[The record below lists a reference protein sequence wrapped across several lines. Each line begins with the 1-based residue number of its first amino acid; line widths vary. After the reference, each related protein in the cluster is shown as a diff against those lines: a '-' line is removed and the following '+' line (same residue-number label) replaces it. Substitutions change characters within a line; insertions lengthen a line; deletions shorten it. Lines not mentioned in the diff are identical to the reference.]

1 MMGFTCAS
9 RGERRLDLGGPAS
22 HRLIAQLLLG
32 MKQGVELEG
41 LALQPIGE
49 RFRVENPGPGGP
61 AAIRANGG
69 IPTLDIAGV
78 RVAADCS
85 VQEWTPPLLALKLKA
100 GVAMVSDF
108 VAITVDLAADCAVA
122 LAVAL
127 AVYYTNHLEARLEDA
142 ANGFDPG

>member
-49 RFRVENPGPGGP
+49 GFRVEYPGRSGL
-61 AAIRANGG
+61 AAIRADGR
-69 IPTLDIAGV
+69 IPTLDMAGV

-100 GVAMVSDF
+100 GVAMV
-108 VAITVDLAADCAVA
+108 VG
-122 LAVAL
+122 
-127 AVYYTNHLEARLEDA
+127 R
-142 ANGFDPG
+142 G